1 MSTPAQIRA
10 QNDPNAEKIGI
21 FNTKTLAKGT
31 QAIGNVGN
39 SLFASTQQVASRS
52 AITYSKAYEKI
63 IQPTTMSLSG
73 VSLGIDGVSNTLSRT
88 LDTYTKQISAN
99 LQPISDYMG
108 STLGTLTG
116 VIKDPLGPEGLGNVT
131 TRLLNSVSPGW
142 GDKLN
147 AQNKALNLEAISRFP
162 KQVMASVDHL
172 ISAVD
177 NLLAVLLSIISEIYY
192 GYMAIMRS
200 LSKLVDNI
208 INGFTKFL
216 LDFLDSIIPI
226 KSILE
231 LLNSISDLANQVGG
245 IATTFLGANAITG
258 AMNQLTNFTS
268 EIGGILNNPLDLLFA
283 QVPTEVNAFV
293 NSLQNPQDF
302 INKLL
307 PPQLSQSF
315 ATITKMT
322 GFGFNGNMGFGFQ
335 SVLDGFR
342 GGVIKSI
349 LTQYSSQY
357 KILAPLLA
365 GQPEISEGYTP
376 RLVGTFNDSL
386 YSEKAR
392 ITKNQYQESQTQ

>member
-1 MSTPAQIRA
+1 MSTPVQVRA

-21 FNTKTLAKGT
+21 FNSKMLAKG
-31 QAIGNVGN
+31 AEGVGN
-39 SLFASTQQVASRS
+39 LGSSVFASTQEVASRS
-52 AITYSKAYEKI
+52 AITYSKAYEKL
-63 IQPTTMSLSG
+63 IQPSSSTLMGVSSGIDSFSNSLSK
-73 VSLGIDGVSNTLSRT
+73 T
-88 LDTYTKQISAN
+88 LDTFTTKISAN

-116 VIKDPLGPEGLGNVT
+116 VIKDPLGPEGLGNVAT
-131 TRLLNSVSPGW
+131 KLLNTVSPGW
-142 GDKLN
+142 GDKVN

-162 KQVMASVDHL
+162 GQMMASLDHL
-172 ISAVD
+172 VSALD
-177 NLLAVLLSIISEIYY
+177 NLLAIPLSIISEIYY

-231 LLNSISDLANQVGG
+231 LLTAISSLANQVGG
-245 IATTFLGANAITG
+245 IATTFLGSNAITG
-258 AMNQLTNFTS
+258 AMNQLTSFTS
-268 EIGGILNNPLDLLFA
+268 EIGNVLNNPLDLLFA
-283 QVPTEVNAFV
+283 QLPTDVTSFV

-302 INKLL
+302 INDLL

-315 ATITKMT
+315 ATISKMT

-335 SVLDGFR
+335 SVLEGFK
-342 GGVIKSI
+342 GGVVRSI
-349 LTQYSSQY
+349 LTQYAAQY

-365 GQPEISEGYTP
+365 GQPEKEEGYTP
-376 RLVGTFNDSL
+376 RLIGTFNDSL

-392 ITKNQYQESQTQ
+392 PMKNQYTETQ

>member
-21 FNTKTLAKGT
+21 FNSRTLAKGVSS
-31 QAIGNVGN
+31 VGN
-39 SLFASTQQVASRS
+39 LGNSIFASTQQVASRS
-52 AITYSKAYEKI
+52 AITYSKAYEKL
-63 IQPTTMSLSG
+63 IQPTSLSLSG
-73 VSLGIDGVSNTLSRT
+73 VSLGIDGYSNALSNTL
-88 LDTYTKQISAN
+88 DTFTTKISAN

-116 VIKDPLGPEGLGNVT
+116 VIKDPLGPEGLGNVAT
-131 TRLLNSVSPGW
+131 KLLNTVSPGY
-142 GDKLN
+142 GDKIN

-162 KQVMASVDHL
+162 GQMMASVDHI

-177 NLLAVLLSIISEIYY
+177 NLLAIPLSIISEIYY

-200 LSKLVDNI
+200 LSKLVNNV
-208 INGFTKFL
+208 INGFTKFI

-226 KSILE
+226 RSILD
-231 LLNSISDLANQVGG
+231 LLNAVSSLANQVGG
-245 IATTFLGANAITG
+245 IATTFLGTNAITG
-258 AMNQLTNFTS
+258 AMNDLTNFTS
-268 EIGGILNNPLDLLFA
+268 QIGNVLNNPLDLLFA
-283 QVPTEVNAFV
+283 QTPSDIDSLI

-302 INKLL
+302 INDLL

-315 ATITKMT
+315 ATISKMT

-335 SVLDGFR
+335 TVLDGFR

-349 LTQYSSQY
+349 LTQYSAQY

-365 GQPEISEGYTP
+365 GQPEISNGYTP
-376 RLVGTFNDSL
+376 RLIGTFNDSL

-392 ITKNQYQESQTQ
+392 PSKNQYQETST